1 MKEAFKNKL
10 IELINKFEKDRHHYQ
25 SNKYLESEVRQ
36 DFLDPLFE
44 SLGWDIGN
52 KKGLSPFERE
62 VVVEKGSTKGRPDYC
77 FRIDGITKFFVEAK
91 APHESLN
98 KADHILQAKSYA
110 WNTREV
116 YIVLLTDFEEFKLFD
131 ASLKPDPNY
140 PERGII
146 FNFTYKQFIDKIDK
160 LWMLSYDEVLKGS
173 LDELILTDNQSKKY
187 RVPVDIAF
195 LNSIEEWRYQLASSA
210 YKLQPEL
217 TVKQLN
223 TIVQRF
229 LDRLI
234 FIRIAEDRKIY
245 EPRTLQDIS
254 DLWKA
259 EGKKR
264 PIQFHLNLLFKKINQ
279 DLNGEIFKPHDCEN
293 IEFDSDIIS
302 KIIDNLYFPK
312 SPYRFE
318 VMGVELLGSIYER
331 FLGNTIR
338 TTAKQV
344 KIEQKPDVKKAGGV
358 FYTPKFVVDYI
369 VKNTVGDKIKNLS
382 PDEIANIK
390 IIDPSCGSGSFLIS
404 AFQYLI
410 DYHLKWY
417 ENNPNDIK
425 QGELFPDVIE
435 IDGEKMLSVTK
446 KSSILTNGIFGVDI
460 DSQAVEVTMMS
471 LYLKILEGAKSLP
484 EKKGI
489 LPSLSSNIKCGNS
502 LINYDYLY
510 DKQKLNLNYENEEE
524 EKENINPFD
533 WKSHVQGFGKILD
546 NGGFDC
552 VIGNPPWGA
561 SFSDNE
567 NIYVKNEYRKI
578 IVRMT
583 DSFMY
588 FVYKS
593 FQILNKK
600 GTFGMILPD
609 VILYQN
615 DNKLLRQYLTQNSAL
630 SIVINLGNDIFE
642 KVIRPSCIVIFDKK
656 TLKTNKISIG
666 DLSTTKKNEKVQVLQ
681 KNILSTV
688 EQKIYDKLPNTLY
701 ITKNIEDYKIYNKII
716 DRTDIV
722 PLKTFIDE
730 DGIQR
735 GVSPDYKDAFIV
747 TKEIIKK
754 NSLEEEIIKPVLTGG
769 KEVKRY
775 KIYPNGYFLI
785 YSDNNTKHSRYPNIC
800 TYINSYKDKITCKEV
815 KQKKH
820 SIYALH
826 RARDKEI
833 FLKKNKIV
841 GVITEDEIVCSRDYN
856 NFFATDGLYLFQLEN
871 PSLAPYILGVLNSS
885 LFIFIYRLLALE
897 AGRVLAQVKPT
908 LLLELPIIQYQ
919 KKKLTDDIIDYVEK
933 IEKSDNDDTIAN
945 LKEKI
950 DMLVFELYGI
960 DAKEIKQIRNRL
972 NM

>member
-1 MKEAFKNKL
+1 MK
-10 IELINKFEKDRHHYQ
+10 I
-25 SNKYLESEVRQ
+25 
-36 DFLDPLFE
+36 
-44 SLGWDIGN
+44 
-52 KKGLSPFERE
+52 
-62 VVVEKGSTKGRPDYC
+62 
-77 FRIDGITKFFVEAK
+77 
-91 APHESLN
+91 
-98 KADHILQAKSYA
+98 
-110 WNTREV
+110 
-116 YIVLLTDFEEFKLFD
+116 
-131 ASLKPDPNY
+131 
-140 PERGII
+140 
-146 FNFTYKQFIDKIDK
+146 
-160 LWMLSYDEVLKGS
+160 
-173 LDELILTDNQSKKY
+173 ILT
-187 RVPVDIAF
+187 I
-195 LNSIEEWRYQLASSA
+195 
-210 YKLQPEL
+210 
-217 TVKQLN
+217 
-223 TIVQRF
+223 
-229 LDRLI
+229 
-234 FIRIAEDRKIY
+234 
-245 EPRTLQDIS
+245 
-254 DLWKA
+254 
-259 EGKKR
+259 
-264 PIQFHLNLLFKKINQ
+264 
-279 DLNGEIFKPHDCEN
+279 
-293 IEFDSDIIS
+293 
-302 KIIDNLYFPK
+302 
-312 SPYRFE
+312 
-318 VMGVELLGSIYER
+318 
-331 FLGNTIR
+331 
-338 TTAKQV
+338 
-344 KIEQKPDVKKAGGV
+344 
-358 FYTPKFVVDYI
+358 
-369 VKNTVGDKIKNLS
+369 
-382 PDEIANIK
+382 
-390 IIDPSCGSGSFLIS
+390 
-404 AFQYLI
+404 
-410 DYHLKWY
+410 
-417 ENNPNDIK
+417 IK

-435 IDGEKMLSVTK
+435 IDGDKMLSVTK

-510 DKQKLNLNYENEEE
+510 DKQKLNLNYENDEE

-561 SFSDNE
+561 CFSDNE

-747 TKEIIKK
+747 TKDIIKK
-754 NSLEEEIIKPVLTGG
+754 
-769 KEVKRY
+769 
-775 KIYPNGYFLI
+775 
-785 YSDNNTKHSRYPNIC
+785 
-800 TYINSYKDKITCKEV
+800 
-815 KQKKH
+815 
-820 SIYALH
+820 
-826 RARDKEI
+826 
-833 FLKKNKIV
+833 
-841 GVITEDEIVCSRDYN
+841 
-856 NFFATDGLYLFQLEN
+856 FA
-871 PSLAPYILGVLNSS
+871 
-885 LFIFIYRLLALE
+885 
-897 AGRVLAQVKPT
+897 
-908 LLLELPIIQYQ
+908 
-919 KKKLTDDIIDYVEK
+919 
-933 IEKSDNDDTIAN
+933 
-945 LKEKI
+945 
-950 DMLVFELYGI
+950 
-960 DAKEIKQIRNRL
+960 
-972 NM
+972 